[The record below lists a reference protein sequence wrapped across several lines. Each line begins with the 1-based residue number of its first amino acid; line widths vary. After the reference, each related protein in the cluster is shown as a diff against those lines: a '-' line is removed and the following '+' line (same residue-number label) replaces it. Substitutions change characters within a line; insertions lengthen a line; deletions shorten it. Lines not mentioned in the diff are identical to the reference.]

1 MKNLETLEAKFHE
14 ADLALGRADTWAE
27 SLAAAKH
34 YDKARQAYFAAYKKS
49 ALAQSQNQ

>member
-34 YDKARQAYFAAYKKS
+34 YDKARQAYFAAYKQS
-49 ALAQSQNQ
+49 AAAKPSN